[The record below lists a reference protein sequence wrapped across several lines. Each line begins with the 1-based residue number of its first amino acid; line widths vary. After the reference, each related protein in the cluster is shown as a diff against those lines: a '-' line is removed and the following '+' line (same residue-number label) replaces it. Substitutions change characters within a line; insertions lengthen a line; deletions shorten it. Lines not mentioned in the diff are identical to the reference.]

1 MKWDTILT
9 IINAIATVIAVISA
23 IRSRRYYK
31 KSRVLVEH
39 TNMNKAL
46 VEIEKMLLKLPEALL
61 ATNKSRQKSGRGYNL
76 EKVICN
82 IGTELSS
89 SYIEIHSCV
98 PSEYAENL
106 FVLEN
111 TGSFQL
117 LKYINGY
124 MSGDALV
131 EDTLNSAQYTECQ
144 TQLMKMQDYIKKNVD
159 AMLEKI

>member
-1 MKWDTILT
+1 MKWDTVLT

-31 KSRVLVEH
+31 KSRVLVDH

-131 EDTLNSAQYTECQ
+131 EDALNSAQYAECQ

-159 AMLEKI
+159 TMLEKI